1 MHLLQRIPV
10 TSSGGEEAIG
20 LYAHRDAQAT
30 SFDTYFGAFAAS
42 YWREISNV
50 KTVVLSATLGDSGTA
65 ELVSLTNGAETVL
78 HAATAVR
85 GVTEFPPVNIATSDC
100 DALFLRV
107 RDCELVAATWST
119 ADIPEREVRLSGV
132 ITTFNRPEYVART
145 VEKFDVLAGS
155 IETVRD
161 SFRLSVV
168 DNARNLRLGVTRSL
182 AVEVI
187 PNPNLGGA
195 GGFARGLIQA
205 RNGGWATHVLF
216 MDDDIAVEPESLVRT
231 LALLRFA
238 KDPMCCVHGAMISE
252 DQPWL
257 CVEAGAD
264 YLWQSIYPPR
274 PLHHLEDLRDR
285 NVALARKLDLP
296 YAYSA
301 WWYTA
306 FPLELTRDNPLPVFI
321 RGDDVAWGLMHTR
334 GHIQTLPGIGVWHAD
349 FDVKNVPAAVYYE
362 IRNITLASLL
372 TEPGYRWWHLVKRF
386 LGYAFLNLFS
396 MRYLST
402 EYLLRGM
409 NDFFAGPERL
419 MSTDHAALHSDLYS
433 RDAEK
438 SAQLDS
444 ELAGVEMDAKS
455 TGPTSAKE
463 FVLSLVTL
471 GGSLVP
477 APLRKRALVA
487 VPVQKRAIAVSI
499 RHNTVVHR
507 HPRQP
512 LGFVAR
518 RDDKR
523 FWLLLA
529 QVVVMAAKIP
539 FRYGAT
545 ARKYKNRYAEMVSQ
559 EAWEKSFSRI

>member
-20 LYAHRDAQAT
+20 LYAHRDADGT
-30 SFDTYFGAFAAS
+30 SFDTYFGAFASS
-42 YWREISNV
+42 YWREISTV
-50 KTVVLSATLGDSGTA
+50 KTVVLSATLGGSGTA
-65 ELVSLTNGAETVL
+65 ELVALADGSETVL
-78 HAATAVR
+78 HSLTVAQ
-85 GVTEFPPVNIATSDC
+85 GEIQFPPVNIDSDDS

-107 RDCELVAATWST
+107 GGCELVTASWST
-119 ADIPEREVRLSGV
+119 VDLPARDVHLSAV
-132 ITTFNRPEYVART
+132 ITTFNRPEYVGRI
-145 VEKFDVLAGS
+145 VEKFDVLATS
-155 IETVRD
+155 IEAVRS
-161 SFRLSVV
+161 SFRLSVI
-168 DNARNLRLGVTRSL
+168 DNARNLKLSATRSL
-182 AVEVI
+182 EVEVI

-195 GGFARGLIQA
+195 GGFARGLIHA

-231 LALLRFA
+231 LALLRYA

-264 YLWQSIYPPR
+264 YLWESIYPPR

-285 NVALARKLDLP
+285 NVALAKKLDRP

-306 FPLELTRDNPLPVFI
+306 FPLALTKDNPLPVFI

-372 TEPGYRWWHLVKRF
+372 TEPGYRWWHFEKRF

-419 MSTDHAALHSDLYS
+419 MSTDHAALHGDLYS
-433 RDAEK
+433 RDEEK
-438 SAQLDS
+438 SAKLDA

-463 FVLSLVTL
+463 FLLSLLTL
-471 GGSLVP
+471 GGSIVP
-477 APLRKRALVA
+477 APLRKRSLVA
-487 VPVQKRAIAVSI
+487 VPVQKRAIAMSI
-499 RHNTVVHR
+499 RHNTIVHR

-529 QVVVMAAKIP
+529 QVAVMATKIP
-539 FRYGAT
+539 FRYGVT
-545 ARKYKNRYAEMVSQ
+545 ARKYKKKYPEMVGQ